1 MIRRPPRS
9 TRTDTLF
16 PYTTLFRSAE
26 AAVRARVAAKTTASA
41 AIAERHGGIAVAVD
55 LAAII
60 LRALRLVGQQVIG
73 LGDVGE
79 FLRRLGIV
87 LVLVGVQFLGELAI
101 RSEEHT
107 SELQS
112 LMRNSYAVF
121 CLKQKRKRQ
130 TTTHKQDCVREL
142 TET

>member
-1 MIRRPPRS
+1 MRS
-9 TRTDTLF
+9 LHDALPILPAAAAPAEQPF
-16 PYTTLFRSAE
+16 ENIAEIGAVVAE

-87 LVLVGVQFLGELAI
+87 LVLVGV
-101 RSEEHT
+101 RSEENT
-107 SELQS
+107 FELQVIIS
-112 LMRNSYAVF
+112 L
-121 CLKQKRKRQ
+121 L
-130 TTTHKQDCVREL
+130 
-142 TET
+142 

>member
-16 PYTTLFRSAE
+16 PYTTLFRSAHE
-26 AAVRARVAAKTTASA
+26 QHCPRKRPARGRGRADVRIALHLPRAGPPPELGACLVHRAISVKPPCRQRAAAGVDRQVAIQRDAMTALD
-41 AIAERHGGIAVAVD
+41 E
-55 LAAII
+55 I
-60 LRALRLVGQQVIG
+60 L
-73 LGDVGE
+73 
-79 FLRRLGIV
+79 
-87 LVLVGVQFLGELAI
+87 

-121 CLKQKRKRQ
+121 CLKKKTKNH
-130 TTTHKQDCVREL
+130 TT
-142 TET
+142 

>member
-1 MIRRPPRS
+1 MRS
-9 TRTDTLF
+9 LHDALPILPAAAAPAEQPF
-16 PYTTLFRSAE
+16 ENIAEIGAGVSE

-79 FLRRLGIV
+79 FLRRLGI
-87 LVLVGVQFLGELAI
+87 

-112 LMRNSYAVF
+112 LMRISYAVF
-121 CLKQKRKRQ
+121 CLKKKNKVDTRLITITIQEYR
-130 TTTHKQDCVREL
+130 V
-142 TET
+142 